1 MRRRQNKVE
10 GSTILSASAQEEEIG
25 HGGAHDD
32 ENDNL
37 DEDDDSK

>member
-1 MRRRQNKVE
+1 MIEQIAAE
-10 GSTILSASAQEEEIG
+10 EEEIG